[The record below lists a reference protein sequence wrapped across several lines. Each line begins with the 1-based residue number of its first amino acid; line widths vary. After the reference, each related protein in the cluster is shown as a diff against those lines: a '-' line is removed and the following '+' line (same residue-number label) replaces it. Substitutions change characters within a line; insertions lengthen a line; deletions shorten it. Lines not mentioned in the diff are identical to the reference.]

1 MNSKKNNI
9 ETQIVEDFER
19 IRPAITRLLQTQMNN
34 DDLSIRYGRSKSNSK
49 NDIVINPSILVS
61 TISKTSLN
69 REEVMI
75 GTVVHEAIHATKNYS
90 LDSGALKNLF
100 PNELDD
106 VEDIDDV
113 LEILTGP
120 FGKYVFDILIHSIEE
135 RIFVKQ
141 YGGLNS
147 ILEDIYSES
156 YSEIKKLTNFSQY
169 LALLFHSITTY
180 IDPEFNNYKKP
191 VISALN
197 ESLHILKTLSYEDIN
212 VSEVVEATV
221 QMIDI
226 CKRYNILPDLEKY
239 NLGEQK
245 EIEESLDENVIN
257 DLNKV
262 LIPSSNNV
270 TTGNTLQKF
279 LGKTNS
285 KNNEDKLNL
294 MDDHISK
301 VGASSTIYFPS
312 GNTAKVVE
320 NKVPD
325 NFKNLYKNG
334 LQTYESLL
342 QQWNLPIYKVT
353 NKIKP
358 YFIHNQKR
366 QRISGFDQGDLSPHV
381 PIMLASGR
389 YERMFEQKQ
398 RLSNKSYAIS
408 LLIDGSGSMIE
419 KSKDEL
425 HPWSLASALIGASY
439 LSQICF
445 ELDIDFEVSI
455 FNRGFASE
463 HTENEETYNSR
474 KFAVSSMLNRTY
486 GSSAQDL
493 YNTANHYFIKEFKDS
508 WRENY
513 QQFIGLIDFSRNLRD
528 SIDIGISSELIPPI
542 SMFEKGTNIDEV
554 NIMHATKRL
563 LNHSSN
569 TKMLVVL
576 SDGMTRGT
584 LSELKNSINF
594 ATKSGVDVIGIGIG
608 NRGSWREYINNVQI
622 EQPEQLIHSIVNITK
637 DILIKNIKLTS
648 GVA

>member
-9 ETQIVEDFER
+9 EAQIVEDFEK
-19 IRPAITRLLQTQMNN
+19 IRPAITRLLQTQLKN

>member
-1 MNSKKNNI
+1 MNSKKKNI
-9 ETQIVEDFER
+9 EAQIVEDFEK
-19 IRPAITRLLQTQMNN
+19 IRPAITRLLQTQMKN
-34 DDLSIRYGRSKSNSK
+34 DDLSLRYGRSKSNSK
-49 NDIVINPSILVS
+49 NDIVINPSILVN
-61 TISKTSLN
+61 TISKSNLN
-69 REEVMI
+69 HDEVMI
-75 GTVVHEAIHATKNYS
+75 GTVVHEAIHATKNYTLDAAS
-90 LDSGALKNLF
+90 LNNLF
-100 PNELDD
+100 PDELDD
-106 VEDIDDV
+106 VEDIEDI

-141 YGGLNS
+141 YEGLNS
-147 ILEDIYSES
+147 ILEEIYEESFSEV
-156 YSEIKKLTNFSQY
+156 KKLTNFSQY

-180 IDPEFNNYKKP
+180 IDPDFQNYKKP

-197 ESLHILKTLSYEDIN
+197 ESLHILKTVSYEDVN
-212 VSEVVEATV
+212 VSEVIEASV

-257 DLNKV
+257 DLSKV

-279 LGKTNS
+279 LGQTNS

-320 NKVPD
+320 NKIPD
-325 NFKNLYKNG
+325 NYKNLYKSG

-389 YERMFEQKQ
+389 YERMYEQKQ

-419 KSKDEL
+419 KNKDEL

-463 HTENEETYNSR
+463 HIENEETYNTR

-513 QQFIGLIDFSRNLRD
+513 QQFIGLIDFSRNLRE
-528 SIDIGISSELIPPI
+528 SIDLGITSEMIPPI
-542 SMFEKGTNIDEV
+542 SMFEKGTNIDEI

-563 LNHSSN
+563 LNHPSN

-576 SDGMTRGT
+576 SDGMTRGS
-584 LSELKNSINF
+584 LGELKNSINF

-608 NRGSWREYINNVQI
+608 NRGSWREYINNIQV
-622 EQPEQLIHSIVNITK
+622 EKPEQLIHSIVNITK

>member
-9 ETQIVEDFER
+9 ETQIVEDFEK

>member
-1 MNSKKNNI
+1 MNSKKKNI
-9 ETQIVEDFER
+9 EAQIVEDFEK

-69 REEVMI
+69 RDEVMI

-90 LDSGALKNLF
+90 LDSGTLRNLF

-141 YGGLNS
+141 YEGLNS
-147 ILEDIYSES
+147 ILEDIYRES
-156 YSEIKKLTNFSQY
+156 YSEVKKLTNFSQY

-279 LGKTNS
+279 LGQTNS

-342 QQWNLPIYKVT
+342 QQCNLPIYKVT

-381 PIMLASGR
+381 PSMLASGR

-398 RLSNKSYAIS
+398 RLSNKSYVIS

-419 KSKDEL
+419 KNKDEL
-425 HPWSLASALIGASY
+425 YPWSLASALIGASY

>member
-1 MNSKKNNI
+1 MNSKKKNI
-9 ETQIVEDFER
+9 EAQIVEDFEK

-69 REEVMI
+69 RDEVMI

>member
-9 ETQIVEDFER
+9 ETQIVEDFEK

-366 QRISGFDQGDLSPHV
+366 QRISVFDQGDLSPHV

>member
-1 MNSKKNNI
+1 
-9 ETQIVEDFER
+9 
-19 IRPAITRLLQTQMNN
+19 
-34 DDLSIRYGRSKSNSK
+34 
-49 NDIVINPSILVS
+49 
-61 TISKTSLN
+61 
-69 REEVMI
+69 
-75 GTVVHEAIHATKNYS
+75 
-90 LDSGALKNLF
+90 
-100 PNELDD
+100 
-106 VEDIDDV
+106 
-113 LEILTGP
+113 
-120 FGKYVFDILIHSIEE
+120 
-135 RIFVKQ
+135 
-141 YGGLNS
+141 
-147 ILEDIYSES
+147 LEDIYRES
-156 YSEIKKLTNFSQY
+156 YPDIKKLTNFSQY

-180 IDPEFNNYKKP
+180 IDPEFGNYKKP
-191 VISALN
+191 VINALN

-245 EIEESLDENVIN
+245 EIEESIDENVIN

-279 LGKTNS
+279 LGQTNS
-285 KNNEDKLNL
+285 KNNEEKLHL

-334 LQTYESLL
+334 LQTYETLL
-342 QQWNLPIYKVT
+342 QQWNLPIFKVT

-419 KSKDEL
+419 KNKDEL

-455 FNRGFASE
+455 FNRAFASE
-463 HTENEETYNSR
+463 HTENEETYNKR

-486 GSSAQDL
+486 GSSAQEL

-513 QQFIGLIDFSRNLRD
+513 QQFIGLIEFSRNLRD
-528 SIDIGISSELIPPI
+528 SIDIGISEDSIPPV
-542 SMFEKGTNIDEV
+542 SMFEKGTNIDEI

-563 LNHSSN
+563 LNHPSN

-576 SDGMTRGT
+576 SDGMTRGS
-584 LSELKNSINF
+584 LSELQNSINF
-594 ATKSGVDVIGIGIG
+594 ATKNGVDVIGIGIG

-622 EQPEQLIHSIVNITK
+622 ERPEQLIHSIVNITK

>member
-1 MNSKKNNI
+1 M
-9 ETQIVEDFER
+9 
-19 IRPAITRLLQTQMNN
+19 
-34 DDLSIRYGRSKSNSK
+34 
-49 NDIVINPSILVS
+49 
-61 TISKTSLN
+61 
-69 REEVMI
+69 
-75 GTVVHEAIHATKNYS
+75 
-90 LDSGALKNLF
+90 
-100 PNELDD
+100 
-106 VEDIDDV
+106 
-113 LEILTGP
+113 
-120 FGKYVFDILIHSIEE
+120 
-135 RIFVKQ
+135 
-141 YGGLNS
+141 
-147 ILEDIYSES
+147 
-156 YSEIKKLTNFSQY
+156 
-169 LALLFHSITTY
+169 LFHSITTY
-180 IDPEFNNYKKP
+180 INPEFQNYKKS
-191 VISALN
+191 VVSALN
-197 ESLHILKTLSYEDIN
+197 ESLHILKTLNYEAVN

-245 EIEESLDENVIN
+245 EIEESLDDNVIN
-257 DLNKV
+257 DLSKV

-279 LGKTNS
+279 LGQTDS

-320 NKVPD
+320 NKVPE

-334 LQTYESLL
+334 LHTYESLL

-389 YERMFEQKQ
+389 YERMYEQKQ

-419 KSKDEL
+419 KNKDEL

-463 HTENEETYNSR
+463 HTENDEVYNRR

-486 GSSAQDL
+486 GSSAQEL

-513 QQFIGLIDFSRNLRD
+513 KQFIGLIDFSRNLRD
-528 SIDIGISSELIPPI
+528 SIDIGISKELTPPI
-542 SMFEKGTNIDEV
+542 SMFEKGTNIDEI

-563 LNHSSN
+563 LNHPSN

-622 EQPEQLIHSIVNITK
+622 EKPEQLIHSIVNITK

>member
-1 MNSKKNNI
+1 MNSKKKNI
-9 ETQIVEDFER
+9 EAQIVEDFEK

-34 DDLSIRYGRSKSNSK
+34 DDLSIRYGRSKSNNK

-69 REEVMI
+69 RDEVMI

-90 LDSGALKNLF
+90 LDSGTLRNLF

-141 YGGLNS
+141 YEGLNS
-147 ILEDIYSES
+147 ILEDIYRES
-156 YSEIKKLTNFSQY
+156 YSEVKKLTNFSQY

-279 LGKTNS
+279 LGQTNS

-419 KSKDEL
+419 KNKDEL

-486 GSSAQDL
+486 GSSAQDF

>member
-1 MNSKKNNI
+1 MNSKKKNI
-9 ETQIVEDFER
+9 EAQIVEDFEK
-19 IRPAITRLLQTQMNN
+19 IRPAITRLLQTQMKN
-34 DDLSIRYGRSKSNSK
+34 DDLSLRYGKSKSNSK
-49 NDIVINPSILVS
+49 NDIVINPSILVN
-61 TISKTSLN
+61 TISKSNLN
-69 REEVMI
+69 HDEVMI
-75 GTVVHEAIHATKNYS
+75 GTVVHEAIHATKNYTLDTAS
-90 LDSGALKNLF
+90 LNNLF
-100 PNELDD
+100 PDELDD
-106 VEDIDDV
+106 VEDIEDI

-141 YGGLNS
+141 YEGLNS
-147 ILEDIYSES
+147 ILEEIYEESFSEV
-156 YSEIKKLTNFSQY
+156 KKLTNFSQY

-180 IDPEFNNYKKP
+180 IDPDFQNYKKP

-197 ESLHILKTLSYEDIN
+197 ESLHILKTVSYEDVN
-212 VSEVVEATV
+212 VSEVIEASV

-257 DLNKV
+257 DLSKV

-279 LGKTNS
+279 LGQTNS

-320 NKVPD
+320 NKIPD
-325 NFKNLYKNG
+325 NYKNLYKNG

-389 YERMFEQKQ
+389 YERMYEQKQ

-419 KSKDEL
+419 KNKDEL

-463 HTENEETYNSR
+463 HSENEETYNTR

-513 QQFIGLIDFSRNLRD
+513 QQFIGLIDFSRNLRE
-528 SIDIGISSELIPPI
+528 SIDLGITSEMIPPI
-542 SMFEKGTNIDEV
+542 SMFEKGTNIDEI

-563 LNHSSN
+563 LNHPSN

-576 SDGMTRGT
+576 SDGMTRGS
-584 LSELKNSINF
+584 LGELKNSINF

-608 NRGSWREYINNVQI
+608 NRGSWREYINNIQV
-622 EQPEQLIHSIVNITK
+622 EKPEQLIHSIVNITK

>member
-1 MNSKKNNI
+1 MNSKKKNI
-9 ETQIVEDFER
+9 EAQIVEDFEK

-34 DDLSIRYGRSKSNSK
+34 DDLSIRYGRSKSNNK

-69 REEVMI
+69 RDEVMI

-90 LDSGALKNLF
+90 LDSGTLRNLF

-141 YGGLNS
+141 YEGLNS
-147 ILEDIYSES
+147 ILEDIYRES
-156 YSEIKKLTNFSQY
+156 YSEVKKLTNFSQY

-279 LGKTNS
+279 LGQTNS

>member
-1 MNSKKNNI
+1 MNSKKKNI
-9 ETQIVEDFER
+9 EAQIVEDFEK

-34 DDLSIRYGRSKSNSK
+34 DDLSIRYGRSKSNNK

-69 REEVMI
+69 RDEVMI

-90 LDSGALKNLF
+90 LDSGKLRNLF

-141 YGGLNS
+141 YEGLNS
-147 ILEDIYSES
+147 ILEDIYRES
-156 YSEIKKLTNFSQY
+156 YSEVKKLTNFSQY

-180 IDPEFNNYKKP
+180 INPEFNNYKKP

-279 LGKTNS
+279 LGQTNS

-358 YFIHNQKR
+358 YFINNQKR

-419 KSKDEL
+419 KNKDEL

>member
-1 MNSKKNNI
+1 MNSKKKNI
-9 ETQIVEDFER
+9 EAQIVEDFEK

-34 DDLSIRYGRSKSNSK
+34 DDLSIRYGRSKSNNK

-69 REEVMI
+69 RDEVMI

-90 LDSGALKNLF
+90 IDSGTLRNLF

-106 VEDIDDV
+106 VEDIDEV

-120 FGKYVFDILIHSIEE
+120 FGKYIFDILIHSIEE

-141 YGGLNS
+141 YEGLNS
-147 ILEDIYSES
+147 ILEDIYRES
-156 YSEIKKLTNFSQY
+156 YSEVKKLTNFSQY

-245 EIEESLDENVIN
+245 EIEEAIDENVIN

-279 LGKTNS
+279 LGQTNS

-419 KSKDEL
+419 KNKDEL

>member
-9 ETQIVEDFER
+9 EAQIVEDFEK

>member
-1 MNSKKNNI
+1 MNSKKKNI
-9 ETQIVEDFER
+9 EAQIVEDFEK
-19 IRPAITRLLQTQMNN
+19 IRPAITRLLQTQMKN
-34 DDLSIRYGRSKSNSK
+34 DDLSLRYGRSRSNSK
-49 NDIVINPSILVS
+49 NDIVINPSILVN
-61 TISKTSLN
+61 TISKTNLD
-69 REEVMI
+69 RGEVMI
-75 GTVVHEAIHATKNYS
+75 GTVVHEAIHATNNYT
-90 LDSGALKNLF
+90 LDSESLNKLF
-100 PNELDD
+100 PDELDD

-135 RIFVKQ
+135 KIFVKQ
-141 YGGLNS
+141 YEGLNS
-147 ILEDIYSES
+147 ILEDIYTES
-156 YSEIKKLTNFSQY
+156 FSEIKKLGNFSQY
-169 LALLFHSITTY
+169 LSLLFHSITSY
-180 IDPEFNNYKKP
+180 IDPKFENYKKP
-191 VISALN
+191 VVSSLN
-197 ESLHILKTLSYEDIN
+197 ESLHILKTLNYEDVN
-212 VSEVVEATV
+212 VSELIEATV
-221 QMIDI
+221 QMVDI
-226 CKRYNILPDLEKY
+226 CKRYNILPDLDNY
-239 NLGEQK
+239 SLGEQK
-245 EIEESLDENVIN
+245 EIEESLDESVVN
-257 DLNKV
+257 DLSKV

-279 LGKTNS
+279 LGQTES
-285 KNNEDKLNL
+285 KSTDDKLNL

-301 VGASSTIYFPS
+301 VGASTTIYFPS
-312 GNTAKVVE
+312 GNVAKVVE
-320 NKVPD
+320 NKIP
-325 NFKNLYKNG
+325 NNYKNLYKNG
-334 LQTYESLL
+334 LETYESLL

-419 KSKDEL
+419 KNKDEL

-455 FNRGFASE
+455 FNRAFASE
-463 HTENEETYNSR
+463 HTENEEVYNKR

-486 GSSAQDL
+486 GTSAQEL

-513 QQFIGLIDFSRNLRD
+513 QQFIGLIEFSRNLRD
-528 SIDIGISSELIPPI
+528 SIDIGISKDSIPPV
-542 SMFEKGTNIDEV
+542 SMFEKGTNIDEI
-554 NIMHATKRL
+554 NIMHASKRL
-563 LNHSSN
+563 LNHPSN

-576 SDGMTRGT
+576 SDGMTRG
-584 LSELKNSINF
+584 SVNELQNSINF
-594 ATKSGVDVIGIGIG
+594 ATKNGVDVIGIGIG
-608 NRGSWREYINNVQI
+608 NRGSWREYINNIQI
-622 EQPEQLIHSIVNITK
+622 EKPEQLIHSIVNITK

>member
-9 ETQIVEDFER
+9 ETQIVEDFEK
-19 IRPAITRLLQTQMNN
+19 IRPAITRLLQTQLNN

>member
-1 MNSKKNNI
+1 M
-9 ETQIVEDFER
+9 
-19 IRPAITRLLQTQMNN
+19 
-34 DDLSIRYGRSKSNSK
+34 
-49 NDIVINPSILVS
+49 
-61 TISKTSLN
+61 
-69 REEVMI
+69 
-75 GTVVHEAIHATKNYS
+75 
-90 LDSGALKNLF
+90 
-100 PNELDD
+100 
-106 VEDIDDV
+106 
-113 LEILTGP
+113 
-120 FGKYVFDILIHSIEE
+120 
-135 RIFVKQ
+135 
-141 YGGLNS
+141 
-147 ILEDIYSES
+147 EDIYRES
-156 YSEIKKLTNFSQY
+156 YSEVKKLTNFSQY

-279 LGKTNS
+279 LGQTNS

-419 KSKDEL
+419 KNKDEL

>member
-1 MNSKKNNI
+1 MNSKKKNI
-9 ETQIVEDFER
+9 EAQIVEDFEK
-19 IRPAITRLLQTQMNN
+19 IRPAITRLLQTQMKN
-34 DDLSIRYGRSKSNSK
+34 DDLSLRYGRSKSNSK
-49 NDIVINPSILVS
+49 NDIVINPSILVN
-61 TISKTSLN
+61 TISKTNLD
-69 REEVMI
+69 RDEVMI
-75 GTVVHEAIHATKNYS
+75 GTVVHEAIHATNNYT
-90 LDSGALKNLF
+90 LDPESINKLF
-100 PNELDD
+100 PEELDD
-106 VEDIDDV
+106 VEDIDDI

-135 RIFVKQ
+135 KIFVKQ
-141 YGGLNS
+141 YEGLNS
-147 ILEDIYSES
+147 ILEDIYTES
-156 YSEIKKLTNFSQY
+156 FSEIKKLGNFSQY
-169 LALLFHSITTY
+169 LSLLFHSITSY
-180 IDPEFNNYKKP
+180 IDPEFENYKKP
-191 VISALN
+191 VVSSLN
-197 ESLHILKTLSYEDIN
+197 ESLHILKTLNYEDVN
-212 VSEVVEATV
+212 VSELIEATV
-221 QMIDI
+221 QMVDI
-226 CKRYNILPDLEKY
+226 CKRYNILPDLDNY
-239 NLGEQK
+239 TLGEQK
-245 EIEESLDENVIN
+245 EIEESLDESVVN

-279 LGKTNS
+279 LGHTESKTTD
-285 KNNEDKLNL
+285 DKLNL

-301 VGASSTIYFPS
+301 VGASTTIYFPS

-320 NKVPD
+320 NRIPD
-325 NFKNLYKNG
+325 KFKNLYKNG
-334 LQTYESLL
+334 LETYESLL

-419 KSKDEL
+419 KNKDEL

-455 FNRGFASE
+455 FNRAFASE
-463 HTENEETYNSR
+463 HTENEDTYNKR

-486 GSSAQDL
+486 GSSAQEL
-493 YNTANHYFIKEFKDS
+493 YSTANHYFIKEFKDS

-513 QQFIGLIDFSRNLRD
+513 QQFIGLIEFSRNLRD
-528 SIDIGISSELIPPI
+528 SIDIGISEDSIPPV
-542 SMFEKGTNIDEV
+542 SMFEKGTNIDEI

-563 LNHSSN
+563 LNHPSN

-576 SDGMTRGT
+576 SDGMTRGS
-584 LSELKNSINF
+584 LSELQNSINF
-594 ATKSGVDVIGIGIG
+594 ATKNGVDVIGIGIG

-622 EQPEQLIHSIVNITK
+622 EKPEQLIHSIVNITK

>member
-1 MNSKKNNI
+1 MNSKKKNI
-9 ETQIVEDFER
+9 ETQIVEEFEK

-34 DDLSIRYGRSKSNSK
+34 DNLSLRYGRSKSNSK
-49 NDIVINPSILVS
+49 NDIVINPSILVN
-61 TISKTSLN
+61 TISKTKLD
-69 REEVMI
+69 RDEVMI

-90 LDSGALKNLF
+90 LDSESLRNIF
-100 PNELDD
+100 QDELDD
-106 VEDIDDV
+106 VEDIEDI

-135 RIFVKQ
+135 KIFVKQ
-141 YGGLNS
+141 YEGLNS
-147 ILEDIYSES
+147 ILKDIYTES
-156 YSEIKKLTNFSQY
+156 FAEIRKLTNFSQY

-180 IDPEFNNYKKP
+180 INPKFQNYKKS
-191 VISALN
+191 VVSALN
-197 ESLHILKTLSYEDIN
+197 ESLHILKTLNYEAVNI
-212 VSEVVEATV
+212 SEVVEATV

-245 EIEESLDENVIN
+245 EIEESLDDNVIN
-257 DLNKV
+257 DLSKV

-279 LGKTNS
+279 LGQTDS

-320 NKVPD
+320 NKVPE

-334 LQTYESLL
+334 LHTYESLL

-389 YERMFEQKQ
+389 YERMYEQKQ

-419 KSKDEL
+419 KNKDEL

-445 ELDIDFEVSI
+445 ELDMDFEVSI
-455 FNRGFASE
+455 FNKGFASE
-463 HTENEETYNSR
+463 HTENDEMYNRR

-486 GSSAQDL
+486 GSSAQEL

-513 QQFIGLIDFSRNLRD
+513 KQFIGLIDFSRNLRD
-528 SIDIGISSELIPPI
+528 SIDIGISKELTPPI
-542 SMFEKGTNIDEV
+542 SMFEKGTNIDEI

-563 LNHSSN
+563 LNHPSN

-622 EQPEQLIHSIVNITK
+622 EKPEQLIHSIVNITK

>member
-1 MNSKKNNI
+1 MNSKKKNI
-9 ETQIVEDFER
+9 EAQIVEDFEK
-19 IRPAITRLLQTQMNN
+19 IRPAITRLLQTQMKN
-34 DDLSIRYGRSKSNSK
+34 DDLSLRYGRSKSNSK
-49 NDIVINPSILVS
+49 NDIVINPSILVN
-61 TISKTSLN
+61 TISKTNLD
-69 REEVMI
+69 RDEVMI
-75 GTVVHEAIHATKNYS
+75 GTVVHEAIHATNDYT
-90 LDSGALKNLF
+90 LDSESLNKLF
-100 PNELDD
+100 PEELDD
-106 VEDIDDV
+106 VDDIEDV

-135 RIFVKQ
+135 KIFVKQ
-141 YGGLNS
+141 YEGLNS
-147 ILEDIYSES
+147 ILKDIYTES
-156 YSEIKKLTNFSQY
+156 FLEIKKLGNFSQY
-169 LALLFHSITTY
+169 LSLLFHSITSY
-180 IDPEFNNYKKP
+180 IDPEFENFKKS
-191 VISALN
+191 VVSSLN
-197 ESLHILKTLSYEDIN
+197 ESLNVLKTLNYKDVN
-212 VSEVVEATV
+212 VSELIEATV
-221 QMIDI
+221 QMVDI

-239 NLGEQK
+239 TLGEQK
-245 EIEESLDENVIN
+245 EIEESLDESVVN
-257 DLNKV
+257 DLSKV

-279 LGKTNS
+279 LGQAES
-285 KNNEDKLNL
+285 KSTDDKLNL

-301 VGASSTIYFPS
+301 VGASTTIYFPS

-320 NKVPD
+320 NKIPD
-325 NFKNLYKNG
+325 NYKNLYKNG
-334 LQTYESLL
+334 LETYESLL

-366 QRISGFDQGDLSPHV
+366 KRISGFDQGDLSPHV

-419 KSKDEL
+419 KNKNEL
-425 HPWSLASALIGASY
+425 HPWALSSALIGASY

-455 FNRGFASE
+455 FNRAFASE
-463 HTENEETYNSR
+463 NTENEETYNKR

-486 GSSAQDL
+486 GSSAQEL
-493 YNTANHYFIKEFKDS
+493 YNTANHYYIKKFKDS

-513 QQFIGLIDFSRNLRD
+513 KQFIGLIEFSRNLRD
-528 SIDIGISSELIPPI
+528 SVDIGISEDSIPPI
-542 SMFEKGTNIDEV
+542 SMFEKGTNIDEI

-563 LNHSSN
+563 LVHPSN

-576 SDGMTRGT
+576 SDGMTRGS
-584 LSELKNSINF
+584 LNELQNSINF
-594 ATKSGVDVIGIGIG
+594 ATKNGVDVIGIGIG
-608 NRGSWREYINNVQI
+608 SRGSWREYINNVQI
-622 EQPEQLIHSIVNITK
+622 QKPEQLIHYIVNITK

>member
-1 MNSKKNNI
+1 
-9 ETQIVEDFER
+9 
-19 IRPAITRLLQTQMNN
+19 
-34 DDLSIRYGRSKSNSK
+34 
-49 NDIVINPSILVS
+49 
-61 TISKTSLN
+61 
-69 REEVMI
+69 MI
-75 GTVVHEAIHATKNYS
+75 GTVVHEAIHATNNYT
-90 LDSGALKNLF
+90 LDPESINKLF
-100 PNELDD
+100 PEELDD
-106 VEDIDDV
+106 VEDIDDI

-135 RIFVKQ
+135 KIFVKQ
-141 YGGLNS
+141 YEGLNS
-147 ILEDIYSES
+147 ILEDIYTES
-156 YSEIKKLTNFSQY
+156 FSEIKKLGNFSQY
-169 LALLFHSITTY
+169 LSLLFHSITSY
-180 IDPEFNNYKKP
+180 IYPEFENYKKP
-191 VISALN
+191 VVSSLN
-197 ESLHILKTLSYEDIN
+197 ESLHILKTLNYEDLN
-212 VSEVVEATV
+212 VSELIEATV
-221 QMIDI
+221 QMVDI
-226 CKRYNILPDLEKY
+226 CKRYNILPDLDNY
-239 NLGEQK
+239 TLGEQK
-245 EIEESLDENVIN
+245 EIEESLDESVVN

-279 LGKTNS
+279 LGQTESKTTD
-285 KNNEDKLNL
+285 DKLNL

-301 VGASSTIYFPS
+301 VGASTTIYFPS

-320 NKVPD
+320 NRIPD
-325 NFKNLYKNG
+325 NFKNLFKNG
-334 LQTYESLL
+334 LETYESLL

-419 KSKDEL
+419 KNKEEL

-455 FNRGFASE
+455 FNRAFASE
-463 HTENEETYNSR
+463 HTENEDTYNKR

-486 GSSAQDL
+486 GSSAQEL

-513 QQFIGLIDFSRNLRD
+513 QQFIGLIEFSRNLRD
-528 SIDIGISSELIPPI
+528 SIDIGISVDSIPPV
-542 SMFEKGTNIDEV
+542 SMFEKGTNIDEI

-563 LNHSSN
+563 LNHPSN

-576 SDGMTRGT
+576 SDGMTRGS
-584 LSELKNSINF
+584 LNELQNSINF
-594 ATKSGVDVIGIGIG
+594 ATKNGVDVIGIGIG
-608 NRGSWREYINNVQI
+608 SRGSWREYINNVQI
-622 EQPEQLIHSIVNITK
+622 EKPEQLIHSIVNITK

>member
-141 YGGLNS
+141 YEGLNS
-147 ILEDIYSES
+147 ILEDIYRES
-156 YSEIKKLTNFSQY
+156 YSEVKKLTNFSQY

-279 LGKTNS
+279 LGQTNS

-419 KSKDEL
+419 KNKDEL

>member
-9 ETQIVEDFER
+9 EAQIVEDFEK
-19 IRPAITRLLQTQMNN
+19 IRPAITRLLQTQLNN

-608 NRGSWREYINNVQI
+608 NRGSWREYINNIQI

>member
-1 MNSKKNNI
+1 MNSKKKNI
-9 ETQIVEDFER
+9 EAQIVEDFEK

-34 DDLSIRYGRSKSNSK
+34 DDLSIRYGRSKSNSE

-69 REEVMI
+69 RDEVMI

-90 LDSGALKNLF
+90 LDSGTLRNLF

-141 YGGLNS
+141 YEGLNS
-147 ILEDIYSES
+147 ILEDIYREL
-156 YSEIKKLTNFSQY
+156 YSEVKKLTNFSQY

-226 CKRYNILPDLEKY
+226 CKRYNILPDLEIY
-239 NLGEQK
+239 DLGEQK

-279 LGKTNS
+279 LGQTNS

-419 KSKDEL
+419 KNKDEL

-463 HTENEETYNSR
+463 HTENEKTYNSR

-513 QQFIGLIDFSRNLRD
+513 QQFIGLIEFSRNLRD

-648 GVA
+648 GVV

>member
-1 MNSKKNNI
+1 MS
-9 ETQIVEDFER
+9 
-19 IRPAITRLLQTQMNN
+19 
-34 DDLSIRYGRSKSNSK
+34 
-49 NDIVINPSILVS
+49 
-61 TISKTSLN
+61 
-69 REEVMI
+69 
-75 GTVVHEAIHATKNYS
+75 
-90 LDSGALKNLF
+90 
-100 PNELDD
+100 
-106 VEDIDDV
+106 
-113 LEILTGP
+113 
-120 FGKYVFDILIHSIEE
+120 
-135 RIFVKQ
+135 
-141 YGGLNS
+141 
-147 ILEDIYSES
+147 
-156 YSEIKKLTNFSQY
+156 
-169 LALLFHSITTY
+169 
-180 IDPEFNNYKKP
+180 
-191 VISALN
+191 
-197 ESLHILKTLSYEDIN
+197 
-212 VSEVVEATV
+212 
-221 QMIDI
+221 
-226 CKRYNILPDLEKY
+226 
-239 NLGEQK
+239 
-245 EIEESLDENVIN
+245 
-257 DLNKV
+257 KV
-262 LIPSSNNV
+262 LIPSSNNL

-279 LGKTNS
+279 LGQTES
-285 KNNEDKLNL
+285 KSTDDKLNL

-301 VGASSTIYFPS
+301 IGASTTIYFPS

-320 NKVPD
+320 NKMPN

-334 LQTYESLL
+334 LETYESLL

-366 QRISGFDQGDLSPHV
+366 QRISGYDQGDLSPHV

-419 KSKDEL
+419 KNKDEL

-455 FNRGFASE
+455 FNRAFASE
-463 HTENEETYNSR
+463 HAENEETYNKR
-474 KFAVSSMLNRTY
+474 KFAVSSMLNRSY
-486 GSSAQDL
+486 GSSAQEL

-513 QQFIGLIDFSRNLRD
+513 QQFIGLIEFSRNLRN
-528 SIDIGISSELIPPI
+528 SIDIGINEVSIPPI
-542 SMFEKGTNIDEV
+542 SMFEKGTNIDEI

-563 LNHSSN
+563 LNHPSN

-576 SDGMTRGT
+576 SDGMTRGS
-584 LSELKNSINF
+584 LKELQNSINF
-594 ATKSGVDVIGIGIG
+594 ATKNGVDVIGIGIG
-608 NRGSWREYINNVQI
+608 SRGSWREYINNVQI

>member
-9 ETQIVEDFER
+9 EAQIVEDFEK

-34 DDLSIRYGRSKSNSK
+34 EDLSIRYGRSKSNSK

-486 GSSAQDL
+486 GSSAQDF